1 MIIPYSYIFCKKGK
15 NNKARGDTI
24 MNLSSNEYKKYAK
37 KKATSSPVFKDC
49 CKAFLFGGLI
59 CVIAQGFFTLYTSLG
74 ISEED
79 AKSWVPSTIV
89 FITAWLTGFGV
100 FDKIAKHAGAGT
112 LVPISGFENSVVAEA
127 IDAKNEGWVLG
138 LGAKV
143 FRIAGPVILYG
154 TASGVIYG
162 IIYFIWKTV
171 TGG

>member
-1 MIIPYSYIFCKKGK
+1 
-15 NNKARGDTI
+15 
-24 MNLSSNEYKKYAK
+24 MNLSKNEYKKYAK
-37 KKATSSPVFKDC
+37 KKADGSPIFKDC

-59 CVIAQGFFTLYTSLG
+59 CVIAQAFFELYIYLG

-79 AKSWVPSTIV
+79 TKLWVPSTIV
-89 FITAWLTGFGV
+89 FITAWLTGFGI

-112 LVPISGFENSVVAEA
+112 LVPISGFANSVVSEA
-127 IDAKNEGWVLG
+127 IDAKQEGWILG

-162 IIYFIWKTV
+162 IIYFIFKMIK
-171 TGG
+171 GG